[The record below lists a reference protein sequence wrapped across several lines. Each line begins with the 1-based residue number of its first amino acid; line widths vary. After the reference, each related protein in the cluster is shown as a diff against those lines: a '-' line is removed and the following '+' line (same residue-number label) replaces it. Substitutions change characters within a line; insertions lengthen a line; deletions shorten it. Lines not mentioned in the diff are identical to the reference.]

1 MPTKK
6 QRRRKLKDQR
16 HEWEYVEYDEEGN
29 EIVLDEAEVSP
40 AAPKKKNA
48 AAAKTV
54 TRGARTVSPPSW
66 KRVLR
71 RGLIFAPFMYLTITL
86 IGKDLT
92 TAQRLFQTGYLLV
105 LFIPFSYLMDRMM
118 YKRFSRQAGS

>member
-6 QRRRKLKDQR
+6 QRRRKLKDKR

-29 EIVLDEAEVSP
+29 EIVLDQAEVSAVTQKKKDAP
-40 AAPKKKNA
+40 AAKA
-48 AAAKTV
+48 V

-66 KRVLR
+66 KRVLK

-92 TAQRLFQTGYLLV
+92 TSQRLFQTGYLLV

-118 YKRFSRQAGS
+118 YKRFARQSGS

>member
-6 QRRRKLKDQR
+6 QRRRKLKDKR

-29 EIVLDEAEVSP
+29 EVVLDASEVAP
-40 AAPKKKNA
+40 ASVAKKKDA
-48 AAAKTV
+48 TARPA

-66 KRVLR
+66 KRVLK

-92 TAQRLFQTGYLLV
+92 TGQRLFQTGYLLL

-118 YKRFSRQAGS
+118 YKRFARQSGS